1 MNISIIEILNNT
13 LYIFGVE
20 ILNGV
25 ILFKI
30 ALAIAI
36 GKIIGKERKRNAK
49 PGGARTFA
57 IVCLGATLIAI
68 LSQELTTMQGTSEIL
83 RYNFARLMSYGI
95 GSIGF
100 LGAGIIMHQ
109 NNKIEGLTTASTLWV
124 IVPIGFL
131 IGLSFYSIAIC
142 ASIFIYL
149 ILESKYKIPVKRRKK
164 CYTTKTK

>member
-1 MNISIIEILNNT
+1 MNISI
-13 LYIFGVE
+13 VE
-20 ILNGV
+20 ILNGSLYILGMEILNGTV
-25 ILFKI
+25 LFKI
-30 ALAIAI
+30 ALAIVI
-36 GKIIGKERKRNAK
+36 GKIIGKERKRNEK
-49 PGGARTFA
+49 PGGSRTFA

-68 LSQELTTMQGTSEIL
+68 LSQELTTLQGTSEIL

-131 IGLSFYSIAIC
+131 IGLSYYSIAIC
-142 ASIFIYL
+142 SSIFVYL
-149 ILESKYKIPVKRRKK
+149 ILESKYQTTVKRRKK
-164 CYTTKTK
+164 CYTTKKK